1 MIMNKR
7 SILSI
12 LVILLALSLTL
23 GAVSA
28 ADNATETSDVASDAA
43 PVESD
48 IPTAGGSE
56 DIPVADVGVDV
67 EELYDGGDYIVWSV
81 LAYNNGPDTAE
92 DVVVYNFLSDNQLP
106 FFVQATQGVYLED
119 SDVWYVGDLEAGAVA
134 LMYLFTET
142 LDEGPFYYLAVI
154 DSSAYDP
161 DWSNNFDVAVARA
174 GSEPVAVAET
184 LPEAGN
190 PLQIIGMSACLAG
203 AVCGDHCSPISDTT
217 IMSSAGAQCDHVSHV
232 STQIPYALTVA
243 AVSFVGYVVAGFVN
257 NWYISFAATVVLLL
271 AVLFVIKATA
281 KNPPT

>member
-28 ADNATETSDVASDAA
+28 ADNATETSDATSDVA

-48 IPTAGGSE
+48 VPTASEAAGG

-67 EELYDGGDYIVWSV
+67 EEVYDDGDFIVWSV

-92 DVVVYNFLSDNQLP
+92 DVLVYNFLSDNQFP
-106 FFVQATQGVYLED
+106 IYIEATQGVYFEETN
-119 SDVWYVGDLEAGAVA
+119 VWYVGDLEANSAA
-134 LMYLFTET
+134 KMYVVTKT
-142 LDEGPFYYLAVI
+142 LDEGPFYYLTVI
-154 DSSAYDP
+154 DSATYDP

-174 GSEPVAVAET
+174 GSEPAAAAET

-190 PLQIIGMSACLAG
+190 PLAMA
-203 AVCGDHCSPISDTT
+203 
-217 IMSSAGAQCDHVSHV
+217 
-232 STQIPYALTVA
+232 
-243 AVSFVGYVVAGFVN
+243 
-257 NWYISFAATVVLLL
+257 LL
-271 AVLFVIKATA
+271 ALMAVGVGGLRRRF
-281 KNPPT
+281 